1 MNNLKVNFCGTSFRS
16 PLVLP
21 SGILTTKRDFL
32 NLQVNGAGAITTK
45 SYSFYPR
52 EGHLPP
58 VVAKF
63 TAGVINSV
71 GLRNAGIAEAKKHIR
86 EFRSTLTIPVFVSL
100 VAEKIKDYAQLV
112 LHLLPLKPAFIE
124 LNLSCPNVDDEWGK
138 PLATQFESAYEVV
151 KKIKKLVDK
160 KVKIIAKLSPNV
172 PSIRDVAIAVE
183 SAGADAISAINTV
196 GPGMLIDTKSKKPVL
211 GAKQGGVSGPA
222 IKPVALRCVYEI
234 YEEVNIPIIGIGGI
248 STAQDAIDMFMAG
261 ATLIGVGS
269 AIYTNGLKVYTEINE
284 GIKKYLQENRY
295 RSIKNLIGLAH

>member
-1 MNNLKVNFCGTSFRS
+1 MNNLRVNFCGVNFHP
-16 PLVLP
+16 PLILP

-32 NLQVNGAGAITTK
+32 NAQSVGAGGITTK

-52 EGHLPP
+52 PGHAPP
-58 VVAKF
+58 VVAKYG
-63 TAGVINSV
+63 AGVINSV

-86 EFRSTLTIPVFVSL
+86 EFKNSLTIPIFISL
-100 VAEKIKDYAQLV
+100 VAEKIKDYVQLV

-138 PLATQFESAYEVV
+138 PLATQTESAYEVV
-151 KKIKKLVDK
+151 KKIKKLVDN

-172 PSIRDVAIAVE
+172 PSIKEVAIAVE

-196 GPGMLIDTKSKKPVL
+196 GPGMLIDIKSRKPIL
-211 GAKQGGVSGPA
+211 GARMGGVSGSA
-222 IKPVALRCVYEI
+222 LKPIALRCVYEI

-248 STAQDAIDMFMAG
+248 SKAEDAIEMFMAG

-269 AIYTNGLKVYTEINE
+269 AIY
-284 GIKKYLQENRY
+284 KK
-295 RSIKNLIGLAH
+295 A